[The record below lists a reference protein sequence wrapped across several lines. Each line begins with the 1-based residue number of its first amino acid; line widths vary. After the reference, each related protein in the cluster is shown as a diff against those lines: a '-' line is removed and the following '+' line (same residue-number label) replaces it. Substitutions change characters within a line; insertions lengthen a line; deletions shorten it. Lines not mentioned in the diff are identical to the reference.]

1 MEEEGRTWVIRRSE
15 SKGEGRTE
23 KMDSKSLGQ
32 GEEDSIPVC
41 QHSRMTMANRN
52 VLPSLS

>member
-41 QHSRMTMANRN
+41 QHSRMTMVNRN
-52 VLPSLS
+52 VLLSLS